1 MKTLIIYSS
10 QTGFTKQYATWIA
23 EETGAELIP
32 FKEAKKKNDAFYSDA
47 DTILFGG
54 WSMGGNLVNKELFT
68 EKASL
73 WKDKKLVLFCVGATP
88 NDDPDIEESLQ
99 KMLTDE
105 EKEYVKAFYCQGGL
119 NYDNMKLPSKLM
131 MKAFASAIKRK
142 KNPTDMERDMAKWI
156 DHSYDISDEK
166 FVEPIVNYI
175 EEDI

>member
-32 FKEAKKKNDAFYSDA
+32 FKEAKRKNDAFYSDA

-54 WSMGGNLVNKELFT
+54 WSMGGNLVNKEWFT

-119 NYDNMKLPSKLM
+119 SYEKMNFPCKIM
-131 MKAFASAIKRK
+131 MKMFSSMLRK
-142 KNPTDMERDMAKWI
+142 KKDATEKEKMMGEALAQ
-156 DHSYDISDEK
+156 SFDISDK
-166 FVEPIVNYI
+166 KYIDPIVEYI
-175 EEDI
+175 R